1 VGRGLKGELAIHRG
15 DAGRGVQMLESAL
28 QNLHA
33 ARYELV
39 TTAFHIA
46 LARGLAQIGR
56 ADDARN
62 TIDAS
67 IRAVEVNGDMA
78 FMPELLRVKSQLVP
92 QTESCLTQALEW
104 SRRQGASGW
113 ELRAATD
120 LAAHLI
126 ERGQPQQAQAILKP
140 VLERFTE
147 GFETA
152 DLKRAANVLS
162 FVSMR

>member
-1 VGRGLKGELAIHRG
+1 
-15 DAGRGVQMLESAL
+15 L

-39 TTAFHIA
+39 STAFSLA
-46 LARGLAQIGR
+46 LARGLIATGR
-56 ADDARN
+56 KDEARSVL
-62 TIDAS
+62 DAS
-67 IRAVEVNGDMA
+67 IRAVEANGDAA

-92 QTESCLTQALEW
+92 ETERTLQKALEFAR
-104 SRRQGASGW
+104 SQTAMGW

-126 ERGQPQQAQAILKP
+126 DRGRPEQAHAVLKP
-140 VLERFTE
+140 ALERFTE

-152 DLKRAANVLS
+152 DLERAAAVL
-162 FVSMR
+162 MLAR